1 MTLLESLQKSRE
13 VWVWLAEHPDVSSK
27 WVYFEWAGIPREDQ
41 PVNQCYVCEGR
52 LKAENCYE
60 CEGGCPIDWTGGIDF
75 PYACE
80 GLEERKIETT
90 DEYNEYFV
98 SYIDI
103 QHETGYSNWCLALPD
118 EDEFRKEAALEIV
131 KLHDEAITKL
141 EEDQDG
147 TDQGTVE

>member
-13 VWVWLAEHPDVSSK
+13 MWQWLAEHPDVTHK
-27 WVYFEWAGIPREDQ
+27 WVYFEWAKIPREEQ
-41 PVNQCYVCEGR
+41 PVNQCYVCEAV
-52 LKAENCYE
+52 LKVENAYD
-60 CEGGCPIDWTGGIDF
+60 CEGGCPIEWIKGLDI

-90 DEYNEYFV
+90 DEYNEY
-98 SYIDI
+98 IDI
-103 QHETGYSNWCLALPD
+103 QHETGYSNWCLALPN

-131 KLHDEAITKL
+131 KLHDEAIAKF